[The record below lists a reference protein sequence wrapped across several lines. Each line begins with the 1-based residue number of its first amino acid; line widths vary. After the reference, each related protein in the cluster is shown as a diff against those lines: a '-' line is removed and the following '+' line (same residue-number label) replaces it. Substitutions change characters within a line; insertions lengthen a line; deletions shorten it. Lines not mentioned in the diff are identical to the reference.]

1 MRHAPHAVHFVVANL
16 ATRTGGAREW
26 RSHGTERGEEGGSSS
41 EEEDGVRILRAQA
54 AARAAR
60 AAAAARTEDSN
71 GMEPGQGP
79 EGGLTADN

>member
-1 MRHAPHAVHFVVANL
+1 MASFVDA
-16 ATRTGGAREW
+16 AAA
-26 RSHGTERGEEGGSSS
+26 GSSS
-41 EEEDGVRILRAQA
+41 EEEDGVRILRVQA

-79 EGGLTADN
+79 AGGADKGRRQWRSGAGEQGDPPTQSLYW